1 MEAFQI
7 IVYNNDFIINFIF
20 SLFLFSFF
28 LLFIFIIIKETLA
41 RLVLSFGYLCY
52 AFPLLII
59 KPWQNEEYDLAKYSI
74 CIVVFFLTV
83 IFFYFIFNS
92 FLKLFSNRKNLKKK
106 SSKFFLK
113 VKKTNIEAYRKY
125 IIYVFLF
132 TSIFI
137 IIYFNT
143 IGKSGFNFWI
153 MEGQGT
159 IARMEIYKNPA
170 IFQYLFVIYSRIL
183 VLLSILIVK
192 KKHLLLIL
200 LIASLASINS
210 LERQAIFII
219 MAGTIFRFFLDRSL
233 ITFLTV
239 LLSLALVLFNFIIRE
254 SIVIFSSDTSSIIFE
269 SIIGLI
275 SVIVNRIVYDPMIM
289 LHSVIQRAEGQS
301 FYLLN
306 NSIINFI
313 FSNLFNDI
321 SYDELKKWTAI
332 GIIPDGYKIFSNQI
346 GVFLTGIWFAFLLS
360 FCCYLLK
367 KISNRQIKNIIIIL
381 LFSSLVSFY
390 YSNILSITPLS
401 IIFSLY
407 FLIKFTPIQNVK

>member
-1 MEAFQI
+1 MQASQVI
-7 IVYNNDFIINFIF
+7 IYNENFFVNFVF
-20 SLFLFSFF
+20 SLFLFSTC
-28 LLFIFIIIKETLA
+28 LLFTFVIIKETLA

-59 KPWQNEEYDLAKYSI
+59 KPWQNEEYDLAKYST
-74 CIVVFFLTV
+74 CILVFFLTV
-83 IFFYFIFNS
+83 ILFYFILNS
-92 FLKLFSNRKNLKKK
+92 FLKLFSNRKKLKK

-113 VKKTNIEAYRKY
+113 VKITNSEIYRKY
-125 IIYVFLF
+125 IIYAFWF

-137 IIYFNT
+137 ITYFNT

-170 IFQYLFVIYSRIL
+170 IFQYFFVIYSRIL

-200 LIASLASINS
+200 LIAALASINS

-239 LLSLALVLFNFIIRE
+239 LLSLALVLFNLVIRE
-254 SIVIFSSDTSSIIFE
+254 SVVIFSSDTSSIIFE

-367 KISNRQIKNIIIIL
+367 KITNRQIKNIIIIL

-390 YSNILSITPLS
+390 YSNILSIAPLS

-407 FLIKFTPIQNVK
+407 LLIKFTPIQNVK